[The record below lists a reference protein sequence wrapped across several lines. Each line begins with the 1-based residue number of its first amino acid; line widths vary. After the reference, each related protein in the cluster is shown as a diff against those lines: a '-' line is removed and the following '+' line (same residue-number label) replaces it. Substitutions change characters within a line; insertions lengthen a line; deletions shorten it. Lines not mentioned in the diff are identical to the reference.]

1 MPVSRAADRVAGTGK
16 RKRDS
21 AALCDFQLEAVD
33 PELFP
38 TATWRRLM
46 MRRMQS
52 SDFNLS
58 KVGDP
63 RGALN
68 LRRAIARFLG
78 ASRGMTVDPDQILIV
93 SSIQQATNVIGQM
106 FVTPGSPVIVER
118 PGCSLIAP
126 IYARAGAEI
135 IPWQRMATAARRSL
149 ARPGRALIA
158 VTPERQF
165 PMGATMSTARR
176 KALLDWAERRDAH
189 VFEVD
194 FDSEFRYEGSPKP
207 ALQSLDRNGRFI
219 YTASFALTIGPGLR
233 IGFLVLPPNLVDRA
247 LEALRLLDHA
257 YPCQTQGAP
266 WLDQAVLC
274 DFLESGGYEKHLRRL
289 RKTYM
294 ARRDTLVQALERA
307 FGDCA
312 LTGTTSG
319 THLIWRLP
327 DHLPDADLPGA
338 GPLGRRRCQH
348 HEARNRDRAGRFPT
362 GIATC
367 FWATPICPS
376 ASSKRP
382 SAKKN
387 RKNRDR
393 IMKLVIGLDGHG
405 SGDHALA
412 FAKDLAAHMSD
423 CELIVV
429 YVIEW
434 SPFSFQTPEENAER
448 HKRREEEISIA
459 MERVVTPAVQSL
471 KEAGLAAR
479 AIVRHGDVADTI
491 DRIAHAEGASQ
502 IIVARSSSGGLTSRL
517 FGSSTANL
525 VMNARVPVTVVA

>member
-1 MPVSRAADRVAGTGK
+1 MQLSIELDQSTKASLQAQIIGEISTSITSGRLAPGTRLPGTRALSEQLGVSRNTVLLAFETLEAEGFVETRKGAGTFVSEVWPEPPAFEPADA
-16 RKRDS
+16 RLVVPP
-21 AALCDFQLEAVD
+21 AAPQATANANTAPPLFCDFQLEAVD

-63 RGALN
+63 RGALD
-68 LRRAIARFLG
+68 LRKAIARFLG
-78 ASRGMTVDPDQILIV
+78 TSRGMKVAPDQILIV
-93 SSIQQATNVIGQM
+93 SSIQQATNVVGQM

-135 IPWQRMATAARRSL
+135 CPVATDGEGLRVDLLPDRDK
-149 ARPGRALIA
+149 ALIA

-165 PMGATMSTARR
+165 PMGASMSTARR
-176 KALLDWAERRDAH
+176 KALLDWAERKDAH

-194 FDSEFRYEGSPKP
+194 FDSEFQYEGSPRP
-207 ALQSLDRNGRFI
+207 ALQSLDRHGRFI
-219 YTASFALTIGPGLR
+219 YSASFALTIGPGLR

-274 DFLESGGYEKHLRRL
+274 DFLESGGYAKHLRRL

-294 ARRDTLVQALERA
+294 ARRDALVQALNRA
-307 FGDCA
+307 FGDCV

-327 DHLPDADLPGA
+327 ERLPDADT
-338 GPLGRRRCQH
+338 C
-348 HEARNRDRAGRFPT
+348 EARARAVGVKVNT
-362 GIATC
+362 
-367 FWATPICPS
+367 
-376 ASSKRP
+376 
-382 SAKKN
+382 
-387 RKNRDR
+387 
-393 IMKLVIGLDGHG
+393 MKLETVTGPEFLPDWDRYLLLGYADLPEHIIEE
-405 SGDHALA
+405 AVMRLA
-412 FAKDLAAHMSD
+412 QA
-423 CELIVV
+423 
-429 YVIEW
+429 W
-434 SPFSFQTPEENAER
+434 Q
-448 HKRREEEISIA
+448 
-459 MERVVTPAVQSL
+459 
-471 KEAGLAAR
+471 
-479 AIVRHGDVADTI
+479 
-491 DRIAHAEGASQ
+491 
-502 IIVARSSSGGLTSRL
+502 
-517 FGSSTANL
+517 
-525 VMNARVPVTVVA
+525 